1 MIVLYFK
8 YTLWMECQN
17 KESKFIKL
25 WYNVD
30 LSKHYLVNS
39 SLFSSPNNCGL
50 HPFTCFHSKNVLSSS
65 FWKFRFGISVAC
77 TNFCLGKQWKE
88 SYFNFYYVAG
98 SIIGAPFSSLSMTT
112 SIISDKKKKKMKTIQ
127 CLWNE
132 QCKAVSWHLIYKTI
146 HKPFY
151 TLYSFSQALKIHLVI
166 YCTENKIFCQLLW
179 LLASFMI
186 LFK

>member
-50 HPFTCFHSKNVLSSS
+50 HPFTCFHSKNILSSS

-112 SIISDKKKKKMKTIQ
+112 SIISDKKKKKKENYPMPLEWAVQSSFLTFNIQ
-127 CLWNE
+127 DQFISHFTHSTPFLRLLKYTWLFTV
-132 QCKAVSWHLIYKTI
+132 QKIKYFVS
-146 HKPFY
+146 F
-151 TLYSFSQALKIHLVI
+151 FD
-166 YCTENKIFCQLLW
+166 C
-179 LLASFMI
+179 
-186 LFK
+186 